1 MAGSEGRIDE
11 LLGVL
16 DMSLLEFEELLGEM
30 ADQNEKLIPK
40 VEAMAREQREI
51 RTELAD
57 LREMIET
64 LSQRLERLSSILSE
78 STRAH

>member
-1 MAGSEGRIDE
+1 MAGSEERIDE

-30 ADQNEKLIPK
+30 ADQNEKLVPK
-40 VEAMAREQREI
+40 VEALAREQREI
-51 RTELAD
+51 RSEVAD

-64 LSQRLERLSSILSE
+64 LTQRLERLSSILTE